1 MKQVI
6 AILFFLSTLMIAY
19 AGDDC
24 DSKIL
29 NATRLYEQGLYETAK
44 GRFDYCL
51 RHCGENYKDVCIDW
65 IKKCDNMIYAKK
77 QEQNRR
83 IQAEKEAVLRLERE
97 ANERT
102 KRRERNRLVYL
113 SIFSDVPGR
122 FSRIENQLKS
132 NLRWTNDSLEA
143 YWFVRVAVEI
153 FEQPAIEQMPCY
165 RVEAVVEVDNATELD
180 FETKSSFVFDEAHC
194 YMENMQD
201 PQEAF
206 GNMIYENKD
215 HHLYKDIE
223 TSIKE
228 LLGENDNSITLLPEK
243 AKNVIVVYI
252 DYADSSKQRTFI
264 TEPLQMCLRSR
275 FKENGY
281 IVKNNDKKID
291 AIIREILVEEPGHLS
306 SEKLTSIIEEGVD
319 KVCYVRIIDDND
331 YLEFYCQLIELA
343 TNNVLKSCSFPFSNR
358 DVKNKVEVTRLSNKN
373 TIEVVADILAYQ
385 LDLLSNSQIIELKKK
400 IRSLESIESLLTRSM
415 TDTHKR
421 SMTDTHKRSM
431 TDTYNTDNT
440 LAFLESAILPGLG
453 QIKKGYELNGLLIMS
468 CEGFLA
474 LVTFAN
480 YGLCQQLYSGFMNKP
495 VNIEDVNAYNTH
507 VKVHYALVGVMAGL
521 YIYNLIQTVRLKPLN
536 SDSVFIAPILLPMD
550 NTVAM
555 GMGLTLN
562 F

>member
-24 DSKIL
+24 NSKII
-29 NATRLYEQGLYETAK
+29 NATRLYEQGFYETAK

-51 RHCGENYKDVCIDW
+51 KHCGENYKDVCIDW

-102 KRRERNRLVYL
+102 ERRERNRLVYL
-113 SIFSDVPGR
+113 TVFSDVPGR

-180 FETKSSFVFDEAHC
+180 FETKSSFVFDEARC
-194 YMENMQD
+194 YMN
-201 PQEAF
+201 PQEPQKTVA
-206 GNMIYENKD
+206 NMIYENED

-252 DYADSSKQRTFI
+252 DYADSSKQGTFI
-264 TEPLQMCLRSR
+264 KEPLQMCLRSR

-291 AIIREILVEEPGHLS
+291 AIIRGILVEEPGHLS

-343 TNNVLKSCSFPFSNR
+343 TNSVLKSCSFPFSNR
-358 DVKNKVEVTRLSNKN
+358 DVKNEVEVTRLSNKN

-400 IRSLESIESLLTRSM
+400 IRSLESIDGVLTRSR
-415 TDTHKR
+415 TSTYN
-421 SMTDTHKRSM
+421 
-431 TDTYNTDNT
+431 YNTDNT
-440 LAFLESAILPGLG
+440 LAFFQSAILPGLG
-453 QIKKGYELNGLLIMS
+453 QINKGYSEGWFIMWV
-468 CEGFLA
+468 EGSLA
-474 LVTFAN
+474 LITFYH

-495 VNIEDVNAYNTH
+495 VNIKDVNAYNTH